1 MLTKFATTWGCGSLA
16 AVIFSGCLE
25 AALDRWDALT
35 ASEVSTGSTS
45 SSSTGEPTTS
55 SASGVQTVTGLP
67 EATTGAATTSV
78 DSGASTDAPAENPPP
93 TVMLSAAPD
102 VLSEAGKAMLLLDAS
117 ADVVSVRLTMNDS
130 EPVELTPADFP
141 YTYEALSAKDNGT
154 PHIFTVEV
162 EDDEGLTAKDS
173 AELTVQLPPSG
184 AEKCLFV
191 DDAAGGGMIA
201 AAVYT
206 EAAIV
211 AAGWRDT
218 GAGPKAALW
227 KLDPDHCEPLPGWP
241 KTIGNWSGDPNLAS
255 LASTLAAVAVDELG
269 NIAASGNL
277 VAGGKPQRY
286 TALLTQDGSRLW
298 ERTGAPGEVV
308 SSVVIAEDVVIAGGW
323 KITSEDPLRTDAV
336 FWRHMPDQTVWKTVM
351 AAPFTVDE
359 QPDPT
364 NWLSEKIRAMLIEPE
379 TGFLVVLGER
389 DFKPNQFDTFTRAF
403 LARFA
408 PLGGAIGSPATSPG
422 DVLKEEAM
430 NSIAVCRGE
439 LVAGGWTRDP
449 SDPKL
454 LRQPLFRWAA
464 EGAWLEKKLPE
475 FMSSTELRGAACDR
489 EGKTI
494 GAGFRSTGGSDA
506 RVFAFTDPLGPRT
519 WYETGVAGDDAANG
533 LFCDTR
539 GFCAWV
545 GFRTANG
552 KPSAVVRVHH
562 P

>member
-1 MLTKFATTWGCGSLA
+1 MLMKTTQPFFVGA
-16 AVIFSGCLE
+16 ALLLSGCLQ

-35 ASEVSTGSTS
+35 AAEMTTGSTS
-45 SSSTGEPTTS
+45 STTTGEPTT
-55 SASGVQTVTGLP
+55 SASGVQTVTGAP
-67 EATTGAATTSV
+67 DATTGTATTN
-78 DSGASTDAPAENPPP
+78 DAPETSTEAPVENTPP
-93 TVMLSAAPD
+93 TVVVSAEPNF
-102 VLSEAGKAMLLLDAS
+102 LSEAGKAMLLLDAS

-154 PHIFTVEV
+154 PHVFTVEV

-241 KTIGNWSGDPNLAS
+241 KTISNWSGDPNLAS

-298 ERTGAPGEVV
+298 ERSGAPGEVV

-359 QPDPT
+359 PPDID
-364 NWLSEKIRAMLIEPE
+364 NLLNEKIRAMLIEPK
-379 TGFLVVLGER
+379 TGFLVVLGDR
-389 DFKPNQFDTFTRAF
+389 DFKPNMVDRYTRAF
-403 LARFA
+403 IARFA
-408 PLGGAIGSPATSPG
+408 PLGGPVGSPATSPG
-422 DVLKEEAM
+422 DVLKDEAM
-430 NSIAVCRGE
+430 SSMVDCGGE
-439 LVAGGWTRDP
+439 LLAGGWARDP
-449 SDPKL
+449 DDPNAT
-454 LRQPLFRWAA
+454 RQPLFRWATN
-464 EGAWLEKKLPE
+464 GGWLEKKLPE
-475 FMSSTELRGAACDR
+475 LMPSTELRGAACDR
-489 EGKTI
+489 EGKI
-494 GAGFRSTGGSDA
+494 VGAGVRSTGGLDA
-506 RVFAFTDPLGPRT
+506 RVFAFTDPLGSRT
-519 WYETGVAGDDAANG
+519 WYETGLASDDAANG
-533 LFCDTR
+533 LVCDSR

-545 GFRTANG
+545 GYRTTNF
-552 KPSAVVRVHH
+552 KPRAVVRVHH